1 MCHGLSQEMECAE
14 GRAMP
19 VVGGWWGCV
28 QHCPG
33 LGAKTIESDPLLS
46 VSMERALIPGRGRC
60 IGKGQGAGACLPFV
74 RGQALDPAWS
84 LCGEGWS
91 EK

>member
-1 MCHGLSQEMECAE
+1 MQRGGLCLWL
-14 GRAMP
+14 
-19 VVGGWWGCV
+19 VVGGGVCSIALALE
-28 QHCPG
+28 P
-33 LGAKTIESDPLLS
+33 KTIESDPLLS